1 MLVSTR
7 ISLVVMVVAAAC
19 AAPGAM
25 SGDDDEPGEDVRL
38 QCNVPLACPAPS
50 SATKQTICGQLYDL
64 ETGAMLRDAAAS
76 ACTTIAE
83 SGPCSLGI
91 EVYDAISFADNSAT
105 TTPLTHGAVEI
116 DGCGRFVI
124 PDIDVN
130 AIGPFVGLAIDDP
143 ANPGP
148 TGSTVTVAIAA
159 RKSAGTATDGV
170 EAWVV
175 KESTTTQWTST
186 GGPALSGGVFVPMF
200 RAHKLGTPD
209 TDPFEP
215 QSGVTFTSLGST
227 QEFYFEAETM
237 PRTTVDTAAVATGV
251 NGTVLVSSAS
261 IHDGATYS
269 GSGGLDD
276 PDSCRW
282 SIHPGMSQPY
292 IVFVQIFRPL
302 DQVGFQ
308 CSL

>member
-7 ISLVVMVVAAAC
+7 ISLVVMVIASAC

-25 SGDDDEPGEDVRL
+25 SGDDDEPGEGVRL

-64 ETGAMLRDAAAS
+64 ESSAMLRDPAES
-76 ACTTIAE
+76 ACTTPTE

-91 EVYDAISFADNSAT
+91 EVFDAIAFASDVNSA
-105 TTPLTHGAVEI
+105 PLPHGAVEI

-124 PDIDVN
+124 PDVQVSN
-130 AIGPFVGLAIDDP
+130 AGPFVSLTIDDP

-148 TGSTVTVAIAA
+148 TGSTVTVAIAM
-159 RKSAGTATDGV
+159 RTSAGAATDGV
-170 EAWVV
+170 EAWAVN
-175 KESTTTQWTST
+175 ESTTTQWTST

-200 RAHKLGTPD
+200 RAHQLGTPD

-215 QSGVTFTSLGST
+215 QSGVTFTSQSST
-227 QEFYFEAETM
+227 QDYYFEAETM

-251 NGTVLVSSAS
+251 NGTVLVSGAS
-261 IHDGATYS
+261 INDGALAY
-269 GSGGLDD
+269 GGEGGLSD
-276 PDSCRW
+276 PNCRW
-282 SIHPGMSQPY
+282 SIQFGMSLPY
-292 IVFVQIFRPL
+292 IVFVQIFRPQ
-302 DQVGFQ
+302 DEVGFQ